1 MTVDADE
8 RDLVLLA
15 RDGDVG
21 AFSTLV
27 ERHWFPLVRFA
38 RSILGE
44 TDAEDSVQDA
54 LVAAWA
60 KISGLKHPEAFTAW
74 LLRIVARRS
83 FRRARRGTRQ
93 VPLTEADG
101 APDPA
106 AESATATVDVERILS
121 RLAPRQRAVMHL
133 TVIDGMTDSEIAAA
147 LGITAASVRSHRR
160 RAREALHSV
169 LMPFDGRGA

>member
-1 MTVDADE
+1 MDADE
-8 RDLVLLA
+8 KALVLLA
-15 RDGDVG
+15 RDGDVD
-21 AFSTLV
+21 AYSTLV

-44 TDAEDSVQDA
+44 AEAEDSVQDA
-54 LVAAWA
+54 FITAWS
-60 KISGLKHPEAFTAW
+60 KISGLRHPEAFPAW

-83 FRRARRGTRQ
+83 FRRARWGVRR
-93 VPLTEADG
+93 VSLTEADS
-101 APDPA
+101 AADPTA
-106 AESATATVDVERILS
+106 GSATEAVDVERILS

-133 TVIDGMTDSEIAAA
+133 TVVEGMTDSEIAAA